1 VMSLPTDN
9 LRSSAGR
16 KIRAERPVALAMDLV
31 RMLRALWQRRALLGL
46 VSVLAVAAGVG
57 IMMSSGTT
65 KVGTA
70 HAMALVD
77 TPNSQVVD
85 LGGAADDTSAGI
97 VTLSNRATL
106 LTGLM
111 TSSPLTE
118 EIAARAGISPK
129 TLIAQSAVTQATTGS
144 SATGT
149 AAPVGASQL
158 SGLSPL
164 ANVLSA
170 TVPTLSTGQVP
181 IITVDTQSPTA
192 EGAAKL
198 ADSSIA
204 VLSEYL
210 RSTATRDKV
219 PGGRRVIL
227 RQLGPAVTSTTT
239 NAPSKLLAL
248 GATAGVFLLG
258 CALILGLSALKTG
271 WRRAGEMEEF
281 EATSGQGQELAPPAG
296 EVDNLAASWLRSV
309 PTAPAAVNGTQAHE
323 PDDESALSDTDPSDD
338 EALDVDDPVVVAAS
352 PRRAKLPR
360 PGLSVQWRTKRP
372 PSTPG

>member
-1 VMSLPTDN
+1 
-9 LRSSAGR
+9 
-16 KIRAERPVALAMDLV
+16 
-31 RMLRALWQRRALLGL
+31 MLRALWQRRALLGL
-46 VSVLAVAAGVG
+46 VSVLAVVAGVG
-57 IMMSSGTT
+57 IMVSSGTT

-129 TLIAQSAVTQATTGS
+129 TLIAQSAVTQATTGP
-144 SATGT
+144 SATGA
-149 AAPVGASQL
+149 AAPVAASQL
-158 SGLSPL
+158 SGVSPR

-170 TVPTLSTGQVP
+170 TVPILSTGQVP
-181 IITVDTQSPTA
+181 IITVDTQSPTV

-210 RSTATRDKV
+210 HSTATRDKV

-281 EATSGQGQELAPPAG
+281 EATSGLGQELAPPAPAG
-296 EVDNLAASWLRSV
+296 EVDDLAASWLPFV
-309 PTAPAAVNGTQAHE
+309 PTAPGAVNGTRAHE
-323 PDDESALSDTDPSDD
+323 PADESAPDTDPSADD
-338 EALDVDDPVVVAAS
+338 EALDADDPVVVAAS
-352 PRRAKLPR
+352 PKRAKLPR
-360 PGLSVQWRTKRP
+360 PGRSVQWRTKRP